1 MPKKLLATTIILLI
15 AITMLPLTPVSRGNF
30 IPGGPEIVILD
41 PKRQNVILYKD
52 TPIPIT
58 VTITE
63 PENVSHHQITNITY
77 SIDEKTVVEITN
89 ITKKTNQPYFSG
101 TATQYQ
107 AYATIN
113 TIEKGSHVLTVYALD
128 DAGNRLQ
135 TKTGFAYQT
144 IDKYPNVT
152 IFSPINTTYFN
163 TAKFTLNFTA
173 DNFIMALYS
182 WDGIENVSYT
192 AQNGTL
198 HAISGLT
205 DGEHTLLLRVLTEF
219 GWFSQTIQFAVYG
232 ADFQA
237 NYQNLPLIP
246 SSETSD
252 RSPVPTIVLIIVVV
266 VISVG
271 GLLVYFR
278 RRKVKL
284 ASKPN

>member
-30 IPGGPEIVILD
+30 IPGGPEIVILE
-41 PKRQNVILYKD
+41 PKRQNVILYED

-58 VTITE
+58 LTITE
-63 PENVSHHQITNITY
+63 PDNVSQNYHQITKIYY
-77 SIDEKTVVEITN
+77 SIDGQPSVEIVN

-101 TATQYQ
+101 TITEYN
-107 AYATIN
+107 AYATIE

-163 TAKFTLNFTA
+163 TTKFTLNFTA
-173 DNFIMALYS
+173 DNFIMAFYS

-198 HAISGLT
+198 HASSGLT

-237 NYQNLPLIP
+237 HYQNLPLIP
-246 SSETSD
+246 SRETSD

-271 GLLVYFR
+271 GLLVFL
-278 RRKVKL
+278 RRKGINEAK
-284 ASKPN
+284 

>member
-1 MPKKLLATTIILLI
+1 
-15 AITMLPLTPVSRGNF
+15 MLPLTPLSRENF
-30 IPGGPEIVILD
+30 IPRPEIKILE
-41 PKRQNVILYKD
+41 PKRQNVILYED

-58 VTITE
+58 ITITE
-63 PENVSHHQITNITY
+63 PENVSHHHQITNITY
-77 SIDEKTVVEITN
+77 SIDEKTAVEITN